1 VRGLTLRDVEVEWA
15 AVAEPAAT
23 QVWRE
28 VLRPLA
34 AELRGE
40 ARGLAAWMV
49 REMQGHL
56 RALMPD
62 AEALAENTASAEA
75 AILAVAQGIERGAD
89 PRAVELPAS
98 TIAFVRTGVRR
109 NVPLPLLLRNF
120 RIGHELVWQWFFDH
134 IVARN
139 DDAQSQAAAT
149 SLMSQWTFAFV
160 DAGVTRAEQT
170 YEVERERW
178 LRSAH
183 ASRGEAITA
192 ILAGTEGDIRRA
204 SRRLRYELAR
214 AHIGIAAAVEKADED
229 SDPQS
234 LLAETVS
241 ALAATVSADQPLV
254 LPSGVSACMAW
265 ISRSRRFSDDDVVAL
280 TRQPAPGVRVAIGE
294 PGTGID
300 GFRHTQIDAGH
311 ARRVASEGKLTGPV
325 RYADVAVVAM
335 ATADAEQAARFVA
348 RILGPLAGEDE
359 VTRRAAETLAVYLSE
374 NRSRSRAAA
383 RLYVHVN
390 TVSYRVRQAE
400 EILGRSIESA
410 PLDLQVA
417 LALLPAVRGA
427 RRT

>member
-1 VRGLTLRDVEVEWA
+1 MWGLTLRDVEVEWA
-15 AVAEPAAT
+15 AVAEPAAA

-34 AELRGE
+34 AELRGK
-40 ARGLAAWMV
+40 ARELAAWMV
-49 REMQGHL
+49 HEMQGHL

-62 AEALAENTASAEA
+62 AEAIAENIASAEA
-75 AILAVAQGIERGAD
+75 AIRAVAQGIERGSD
-89 PRAVELPAS
+89 PRAVELPPS
-98 TIAFVRTGVRR
+98 TISFVRTGVRR
-109 NVPLPLLLRNF
+109 NVPLTLLLRNL
-120 RIGHELVWQWFFDH
+120 RIGHEVVWQWFFDR

-139 DDAQSQAAAT
+139 DDAQSQATAT
-149 SLMSQWTFAFV
+149 SLMSHWTFAFV
-160 DAGVTRAEQT
+160 DAVVSRAEQT

-192 ILAGTEGDIRRA
+192 ILAGTERDPRRA
-204 SRRLRYELAR
+204 SRRLRYEVAR

-234 LLAETVS
+234 LLSETVS

-254 LPSGVSACMAW
+254 FPSGVSACMAW

-383 RLYVHVN
+383 RLYVHAN
-390 TVSYRVRQAE
+390 TVSYRIRQAE